1 MVREYSQDEIL
12 DLLVAM
18 DMGINPEE
26 YPSCEGLTSIDFMDL
41 PYSRALQLGLELEFQ
56 ELSNEEK
63 TRK

>member
-1 MVREYSQDEIL
+1 MSKKEYTKDQIL

-41 PYSRALQLGLELEFQ
+41 PYSRALKLGLELEF
-56 ELSNEEK
+56 EEESK
-63 TRK
+63 KEKNK